1 MEDSSAFIEKML
13 ELGIGMSMIKQVPDI
28 MSGCLPS
35 PPSQKTALGQTPP
48 PAAQRMTYLVV
59 DGSQAGPFNN
69 DELMRLIQNDLLK
82 RDTLVWME
90 GLSNWMP
97 ASSVPEIN
105 KLFVIAKI
113 K

>member
-35 PPSQKTALGQTPP
+35 GNTSLRQALPPMVQQ
-48 PAAQRMTYLVV
+48 QTYLVV
-59 DGSQAGPFNN
+59 DGTQAGPFNN
-69 DELMRLIQNDLLK
+69 DELVKLIQNNLLK
-82 RDTLVWME
+82 SDTLVWKE
-90 GLSNWMP
+90 GLPDWVA
-97 ASSVPEIN
+97 ASSIPEIN

>member
-1 MEDSSAFIEKML
+1 
-13 ELGIGMSMIKQVPDI
+13 
-28 MSGCLPS
+28 
-35 PPSQKTALGQTPP
+35 
-48 PAAQRMTYLVV
+48 MTYLVV